1 VSKILGLGGALVL
14 CLSLQASTVLYDN
27 TAAFPDGSD
36 PIAFLGP
43 LFDSFSTGAN
53 SGALSDSEF
62 LLSGDPTSSGSISVD
77 LFADN
82 ATSVGS
88 LIANLGTINDSQLS
102 GSPSLITL
110 NLASNPQLAA
120 NTRYWIGLTGP
131 ASSGFWSWSRDISG
145 DGVANEFLTN
155 AVNIANGVPPFPA
168 EEGAYQMEIAVPS
181 ASTTPE
187 PTSLF
192 LSGVALLTGGFIL
205 RRRVPRSVPR

>member
-1 VSKILGLGGALVL
+1 MSKILGLGGALVL
-14 CLSLQASTVLYDN
+14 CLSLQASPVLYDN

-36 PIAFLGP
+36 PIAILGP

-120 NTRYWIGLTGP
+120 NTRYWIGLAGP
-131 ASSGFWSWSRDISG
+131 ASSGFWSWSLDVSG
-145 DGVANEFLTN
+145 VGVANEFFTN
-155 AVNIANGVPPFPA
+155 GTNISNGIPPFTA
-168 EEGAYQMEIAVPS
+168 DNGAYQMEIAVGNS
-181 ASTTPE
+181 STTPE
-187 PTSLF
+187 PAGLF
-192 LSGVALLTGGFIL
+192 LSGAALLTCGFVL
-205 RRRVPRSVPR
+205 RRRVSR